1 MLRFNQSHENP
12 RSLGEILDT
21 LPDVAD
27 LFAKLGRDPALSE
40 RTAKNLAEMKRLV
53 RAEVTDFPAFQ
64 IAIRAAAA
72 KTAEDS
78 ARFEIRDQEL
88 LDAALEAGDD
98 ESAILGILNRN
109 PVYEQ
114 VPFVERVPVLRGGA
128 ITWLTPME
136 HSTIRKRPSDP
147 IRFLQLAQELEGLY
161 MKAHPSRHD
170 GPRVEVLGAI
180 ARLKRELNRDKAY
193 IPTAIQ
199 ALEAK
204 LAAFETES
212 VQPAAQAACA
222 ALSGLLLSI
231 EQARV
236 ECAGGRI
243 RRGRRKQLRE
253 TGASDASRYLAHARL
268 HIPQLTS
275 HILAAL
281 LAPAQLEVIRW
292 PGWTVMRAA
301 RLIRNEIQAGFF
313 DAAEIAE
320 RIRKLEAQG
329 LYVTSL
335 LFPLLRLHPAPRAQ
349 AMTRVG

>member
-1 MLRFNQSHENP
+1 
-12 RSLGEILDT
+12 
-21 LPDVAD
+21 
-27 LFAKLGRDPALSE
+27 
-40 RTAKNLAEMKRLV
+40 
-53 RAEVTDFPAFQ
+53 
-64 IAIRAAAA
+64 
-72 KTAEDS
+72 
-78 ARFEIRDQEL
+78 
-88 LDAALEAGDD
+88 
-98 ESAILGILNRN
+98 
-109 PVYEQ
+109 
-114 VPFVERVPVLRGGA
+114 
-128 ITWLTPME
+128 ME

-292 PGWTVMRAA
+292 PA
-301 RLIRNEIQAGFF
+301 RLIRNEIQAGCF